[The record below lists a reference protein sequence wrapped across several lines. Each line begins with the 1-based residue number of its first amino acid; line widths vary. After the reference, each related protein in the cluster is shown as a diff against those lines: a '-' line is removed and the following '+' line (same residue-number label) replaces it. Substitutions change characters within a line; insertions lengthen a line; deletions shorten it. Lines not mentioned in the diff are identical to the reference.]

1 MIQSVET
8 IFVAT
13 AEAMEQLGAYLAG
26 QCHQENKV
34 IFLHGNLGAGKTTLV
49 RGMLAAFGHT
59 GSVKSPTFTL
69 VEDYALPNRQIFH
82 FDLYRLSDPE
92 ELEYIGIRDY
102 LQPGAICL
110 FEWPEK
116 AQKYLPIPHITCYID
131 ILKSGRNVTIV
142 EA

>member
-1 MIQSVET
+1 MIQRVET
-8 IFVAT
+8 IFIAT
-13 AEAMEQLGAYLAG
+13 AEAMEQAGAYLAKRC
-26 QCHQENKV
+26 QQANKV
-34 IFLHGNLGAGKTTLV
+34 IFLEGNLGAGKTTLV
-49 RGMLAAFGHT
+49 RGFLTALGHK
-59 GSVKSPTFTL
+59 GNVKSPTFTL
-69 VEDYALPNRQIFH
+69 VEDYALAQHQVFH
-82 FDLYRLSDPE
+82 FDLYRLSEPE